1 MQPGQR
7 VDVIKRVATRLAAT
21 EDWGEIDLVLE
32 QFGFPTS
39 DYWDRDM
46 RSYIV
51 KSLRD
56 GDDDDLAVIDQYLMG
71 HSRLGDEPWE
81 DERFRLF
88 LTHVATQK
96 LAAHEL
102 KSCLR
107 FYGVDAFVAHD
118 DIQPG
123 KEWQVVIES
132 ALHSCHAL
140 AGLLHVGFR
149 ESDWCDQ
156 EVGIALGRGIAV
168 VPIQFDLFPYGFFG
182 SVQAVSNA
190 AIQQPGALAL
200 NLVKVLLKDKRT
212 SARLTGAIVDEL
224 ARAASFDQA
233 NKLSR
238 ILAEDAFLLSR
249 EQAEQLRKAEKENDQ
264 LQGAFRFDGHLS
276 LIEAKIDA
284 TDGVGGRSAIDQAPF

>member
-1 MQPGQR
+1 MQPGHR
-7 VDVIKRVATRLAAT
+7 VDAIKRIAPRLAAT
-21 EDWGEIDLVLE
+21 DDWGEIDLVLE
-32 QFGFPTS
+32 QFGFATS
-39 DYWDRDM
+39 DYWQGDM
-46 RSYIV
+46 RPYIV
-51 KSLRD
+51 KSLSD
-56 GDDDDLAVIDQYLMG
+56 GDDDDLAALDQYLMG
-71 HSRLGDEPWE
+71 HSRPGDEPWE

-96 LAAHEL
+96 QAAHEL
-102 KSCLR
+102 KSYLR

-123 KEWQVVIES
+123 KEWLVVVES

-140 AGLLHVGFR
+140 AGLLHAGFR

-156 EVGIALGRGIAV
+156 EVGIALGRRIAV
-168 VPIQFDLFPYGFFG
+168 VPIQFDLLPYGFFG

-190 AIQQPGALAL
+190 AFQQPKVLAL

-212 SARLTGAIVDEL
+212 SGRLSGAIVDEL
-224 ARAASFDQA
+224 ARATSFGQA
-233 NKLSR
+233 NNLSR
-238 ILAEDAFLLSR
+238 ILAENAPLLLR

-264 LQGAFRFDGHLS
+264 LQGAFYFDGHLS
-276 LIEAKIDA
+276 SIEAKIDA